1 MQCEFANAM
10 SLPISKAEL
19 RCYEDNN
26 ITRLEGFPA
35 QRPDLAVIENFIK
48 MIKAKIRESYKTNR
62 KIKAGLKRN
71 QNDWW
76 YFLNHIHE
84 TLKYPTKEDNEYAA
98 TLFNEFYPRIELCEA
113 RRGAST
119 GT

>member
-19 RCYEDNN
+19 RCYKDNN
-26 ITRLEGFPA
+26 IVRMKGFPA

-48 MIKAKIRESYKTNR
+48 MIKQKIRESYKTNR

-71 QNDWW
+71 QNDWL
-76 YFLNHIHE
+76 YFVNHIHE
-84 TLKYPTKEDNEYAA
+84 TLKYPTKKDNEYAT

-113 RRGAST
+113 RRGGST